1 MNSFIR
7 KFNLI
12 IIVASLLISCTD
24 KKADPAA
31 NEEVLPEN
39 IVEMRADQLKLAGV
53 ESGIIERRIVSS
65 KLKVN
70 GLVTVFPQNLASVCV
85 PLGGFVKSTNLVQ
98 GSPVRK
104 GQILAIIE
112 NPEFIEIQENYLKA
126 KNNFEYAEGEYKRHT
141 ELFNNEV
148 YSANNLQE
156 VTANYRNLKA
166 EVAALAQKL
175 ALIGINPVDLDA
187 ENISRTIPITS
198 PINGYISQVNVNIG
212 MFVNPTDV
220 LFKVINTSNL
230 SIELTL
236 FEKDINKIKVGQVLN
251 FSLPNNELTQYKA
264 KVTMAGKSISDDKT
278 VKAYCSIEAQAT
290 ENILPGM
297 YVNGWI
303 ETSNEMVDAV
313 PLEAVVK
320 FDEKD
325 YIFVFEREKTEKGN
339 LFTEYK
345 ILEVK
350 KGVSDG
356 KYVQLILPD
365 GFDTK
370 NSKIAVKGT
379 YTLMSAK
386 KNAGEM
392 AC

>member
-1 MNSFIR
+1 MDSFIR

-12 IIVASLLISCTD
+12 IIVASLLISCKD
-24 KKADPAA
+24 KKADPATTG
-31 NEEVLPEN
+31 EVLPEN

-53 ESGIIERRIVSS
+53 ESGTIERRIVSS

-70 GLVTVFPQNLASVCV
+70 GLVTVFPQNLASVCA
-85 PLGGFVKSTNLVQ
+85 PLGGFVKSTNLFQ

-126 KNNFEYAEGEYKRHT
+126 KNNFEFAEGEYKRHT
-141 ELFNNEV
+141 ELYNNEV
-148 YSANNLQE
+148 YSAMNLQE
-156 VTANYRNLKA
+156 VTANYKNLKA
-166 EVAALAQKL
+166 DVAALGQKL
-175 ALIGINPVDLDA
+175 ALIGINPADLST
-187 ENISRTIPITS
+187 ENISRAIPIIS

-220 LFKVINTSNL
+220 LFKVINTTNL

-236 FEKDINKIKVGQVLN
+236 FEKDINKIKAGQVLN

-278 VKAYCSIEAQAT
+278 VKAYCSIEAQST

-313 PLEAVVK
+313 PIEAVVQ

-356 KYVQLILPD
+356 KYVQVILPD